1 MGREIEFFEEFG
13 GHGDGGCALDLCHC
27 FLSRCLSVGE
37 VFVRAGFGAAGVFG
51 GRVGGGGHCGSDE
64 AVCVGRGRRLKDGS
78 GLRSEVKPL
87 DTWR

>member
-1 MGREIEFFEEFG
+1 M
-13 GHGDGGCALDLCHC
+13 
-27 FLSRCLSVGE
+27 
-37 VFVRAGFGAAGVFG
+37 RAGFGAAGVFG